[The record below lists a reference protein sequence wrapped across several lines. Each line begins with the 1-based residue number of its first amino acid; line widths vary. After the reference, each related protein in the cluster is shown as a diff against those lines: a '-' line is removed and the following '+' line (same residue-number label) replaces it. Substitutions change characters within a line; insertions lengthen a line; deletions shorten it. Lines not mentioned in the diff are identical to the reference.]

1 MQVSYCQKNEDVD
14 SCAVLCSF
22 FRAEYA
28 LNHKLGTMHMP
39 HIALLDGIVM
49 GGGAGVSV
57 HGQFRIATERWVRWA
72 QLTGVTAKPQRDACF
87 WHMPQPVSWRLLAMC

>member
-1 MQVSYCQKNEDVD
+1 MDFCV
-14 SCAVLCSF
+14 VLCSF

-72 QLTGVTAKPQRDACF
+72 ETELSTKRVSIECMPPAHFTIPCHVKP
-87 WHMPQPVSWRLLAMC
+87 P

>member
-1 MQVSYCQKNEDVD
+1 MPRLSFMPDLTCQTVAFLPSASLQVSLCLNVSGETSSVD
-14 SCAVLCSF
+14 ICVVLCSF

-49 GGGAGVSV
+49 GGGAGVSCARSV
-57 HGQFRIATERWVRWA
+57 QDSNREVNALG
-72 QLTGVTAKPQRDACF
+72 
-87 WHMPQPVSWRLLAMC
+87 SN

>member
-1 MQVSYCQKNEDVD
+1 MDFCV
-14 SCAVLCSF
+14 VLCSF

-57 HGQFRIATERWVRWA
+57 HGQFRIATER
-72 QLTGVTAKPQRDACF
+72 
-87 WHMPQPVSWRLLAMC
+87 